1 MVAKFAKA
9 GDKDIKVS
17 RIQLNKRITVPPMST
32 IQRTVKLEND
42 FDTDVCFQ
50 PFPDLKGITMPY
62 VVVPNKAEI
71 PVFFNNATNEFISLK
86 KGSDLGVGIEVE
98 ETINTECDD
107 IEETTADRNEVQIR
121 QLNHTET
128 EEPCDV
134 PSHLTDLLERS
145 KKHLSQKQEIQL
157 TK

>member
-1 MVAKFAKA
+1 
-9 GDKDIKVS
+9 
-17 RIQLNKRITVPPMST
+17 
-32 IQRTVKLEND
+32 VKLEND

-50 PFPDLKGITMPY
+50 PFLDLKGITMPY
-62 VVVPNKAEI
+62 VVVPNKDEI
-71 PVFFNNATNEFISLK
+71 PVVFNNATNEFISLK

-121 QLNHTET
+121 QLNQTET

-134 PSHLTDLLERS
+134 PSYLTDLLERS
-145 KKHLSQKQEIQL
+145 KKHLSKEQEIQL

>member
-9 GDKDIKVS
+9 GDNDIKVS

-32 IQRTVKLEND
+32 IQCTVKLEND

-71 PVFFNNATNEFISLK
+71 PVVFKNATNEFISLN

-98 ETINTECDD
+98 ETINTECD
-107 IEETTADRNEVQIR
+107 EVQIR
-121 QLNHTET
+121 QLNQIKT

-145 KKHLSQKQEIQL
+145 KKHLSKEQEIQL

>member
-1 MVAKFAKA
+1 MVHH
-9 GDKDIKVS
+9 
-17 RIQLNKRITVPPMST
+17 TVP
-32 IQRTVKLEND
+32 R
-42 FDTDVCFQ
+42 FQ
-50 PFPDLKGITMPY
+50 
-62 VVVPNKAEI
+62 
-71 PVFFNNATNEFISLK
+71 
-86 KGSDLGVGIEVE
+86 SDLTVLFALQ

-121 QLNHTET
+121 QLNQTET